1 MNDLLLLISPP
12 ASGKTYWI
20 QQFKNSLE
28 DETLLVISPLRALA
42 DECKEKW
49 GDSIIVMTPEEW
61 MGKEFSFSIVI
72 FDEIHLNYYWGNTFR
87 PLMWE
92 VFFALTSEAKLTI
105 LLTATVS
112 LEMKDSLLE
121 LAPFFNNFYWCD
133 FGNLKLKNKPQKYL
147 VAPSESWI
155 SQLIFL
161 GPRGGGVNLIFCPY
175 RQQVWKW
182 CEGLRR
188 QGFSAWGFVGGEAGE
203 VSKKI
208 KHEKLPDFIVATT
221 VLSHGVN
228 LPEISCIYFLYH
240 LKNQDFWIQMVARG
254 GRKGEKFEVFSLEKP
269 FGIKWN
275 VVLNF
280 INIFFETLKM
290 HLKIE
295 KKELLA
301 WLLKE

>member
-28 DETLLVISPLRALA
+28 NESLLVISPLRALA

-49 GDSIIVMTPEEW
+49 GDSIVVMTPEEW
-61 MGKEFSFSIVI
+61 MVKEVFFSIVI

-92 VFFALTSEAKLTI
+92 VFYALTSEANLVI

-112 LEMKDSLLE
+112 LEMKESLIKLT
-121 LAPFFNNFYWCD
+121 PYFNHFYWCD
-133 FGNLKLKNKPQKYL
+133 FGNLKLKNNPEKYFL
-147 VAPSESWI
+147 APSEAWM

-182 CEGLRR
+182 CEELHR
-188 QGFSAWGFVGGEAGE
+188 QGFNAWGFVGGEAGD
-203 VSKKI
+203 VSKKL

-228 LPEISCIYFLYH
+228 LPEISCIFFLYQI
-240 LKNQDFWIQMVARG
+240 KNQDFWIQMVARG

-275 VVLNF
+275 VVLNL
-280 INIFFETLKM
+280 IYIFFETLKM
-290 HLKIE
+290 HWKIE
-295 KKELLA
+295 KKEMLS
-301 WLLKE
+301 WLLKD